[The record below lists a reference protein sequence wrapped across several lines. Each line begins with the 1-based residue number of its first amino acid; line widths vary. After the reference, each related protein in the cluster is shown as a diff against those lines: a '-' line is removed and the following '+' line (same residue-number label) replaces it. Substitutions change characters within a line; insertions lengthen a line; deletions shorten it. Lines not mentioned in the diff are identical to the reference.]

1 MTAPRRGRRA
11 ARLVIRHSR
20 RNTGLHDR
28 VSKFWWVWF
37 DGKEVGFIERDHDR
51 FGMERPVKLH
61 IWNVPDVNAPRVFC
75 ESVAVAKRR
84 AREYFA
90 VR

>member
-1 MTAPRRGRRA
+1 MTAPRRGRRS
-11 ARLVIRHSR
+11 ARLVIRHIPVNPFR
-20 RNTGLHDR
+20 RDSVR
-28 VSKFWWVWF
+28 KAWDVFW

-61 IWNVPDVNAPRVFC
+61 IWNVPDVNAPMVMC
-75 ESVAVAKRR
+75 ESVAAAKRR
-84 AREYFA
+84 VREYFA